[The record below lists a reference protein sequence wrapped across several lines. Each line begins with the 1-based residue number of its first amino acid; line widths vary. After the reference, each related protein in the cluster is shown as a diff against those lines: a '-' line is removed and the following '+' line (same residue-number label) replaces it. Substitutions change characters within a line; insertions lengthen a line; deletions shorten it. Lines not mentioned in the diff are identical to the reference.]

1 MDLRNLALLFAITAL
16 SACSSSS
23 PNTPTGSAGAAQG
36 DADDSSSDGGA
47 TAAAGA
53 SSSAGAPAHGGG
65 GVGGGASGAP
75 GEGGSGGAACNK
87 CPTKCCDAGATC
99 VDDGLGNLACK
110 KTCTTNSQCP
120 ASASCCEVLKDGS
133 GVCAVA
139 TGDNLCR
146 CTTGAECSTKACA
159 PNVDTQ
165 GNPVGPYVCVLND
178 GAAYHGCSGIL
189 TSCAAA
195 GTCCFTDAKA
205 NQFCASQ
212 CTNDSQCGA
221 ASCVTYSN
229 ANTTCSGM
237 LGCGTK

>member
-1 MDLRNLALLFAITAL
+1 MDLRNLALLFATAAL

-23 PNTPTGSAGAAQG
+23 PNTPTGSAGASQG
-36 DADDSSSDGGA
+36 DAGD
-47 TAAAGA
+47 
-53 SSSAGAPAHGGG
+53 SSSAGDATTAGATGSAGASAQGGG
-65 GVGGGASGAP
+65 GATGSAGAPSGAP
-75 GEGGSGGAACNK
+75 GEGGGAACTK
-87 CPTKCCDAGATC
+87 CPNKCCDAGALC
-99 VDDGLGNLACK
+99 IDDGLGNLSCK
-110 KTCTTNSQCP
+110 KPCASSSQCP
-120 ASASCCEVLKDGS
+120 AISPCCEVLKDGS

-178 GAAYHGCSGIL
+178 GAAYHGCNGAL
-189 TSCAAA
+189 TSCK
-195 GTCCFTDAKA
+195 GSDCCFTDALA
-205 NQFCASQ
+205 NEFCASP